1 MELNNEGGS
10 MLGRVI
16 RNGLS
21 EKMIFYKNAQIS
33 SIVTEYLKLFH

>member
-1 MELNNEGGS
+1 MRED
-10 MLGRVI
+10 MLDRVN

-21 EKMIFYKNAQIS
+21 EKMIFYKNAQIG